1 MPHLESLLQAGS
13 VAVVGARDD
22 ASTYGGRAWTYLT
35 RAFRGTATAVN
46 GRPGAVRS
54 RPCVAT
60 LAEVDPPPEVV
71 VLATPADTV
80 IALLEQA
87 GTMGTSAAVIFSRD
101 LFGSEEQ
108 IRAVAGRFGM
118 SVLGPNCLGLINTNA
133 GVILSS
139 SISLERPSRP
149 GPLAF
154 VSQSGALMGLLH
166 ARSIDLGLGMG
177 LCVSTGSQAV
187 LRAEDF
193 LLELAGRD
201 DVGAVGVYLES
212 IDVPGFTAAAEALAQ
227 RDIRLI
233 ALRAGSTSAGSR
245 AATAHSGALAGSGAA
260 FTALAHD
267 LGVVVVDDP
276 GELLTTLALAST
288 KGRRWHITTSSGGM
302 AAVAADQA
310 TAFGVELP
318 PVRAGLGVPP
328 AGQARLNPTDLDAEA
343 ATTRQKLELIAELA
357 GEPGLDGVLVVVS
370 DMPFAREFTR
380 ELAQVVTGGGG
391 RVFVVSECS
400 QQLAPVWHEWVAA
413 GLAYLPGLAPALRA
427 IGRLHGRTSD
437 QGWAQGGRW
446 APGQRW
452 VPGEQW
458 ATGGNEPAPAHGA
471 QLIAPGEVEALLSEA
486 GLPVLP
492 AREVGSA
499 QEATSAAES
508 LGYPVVVKVSRA
520 LHRGARG
527 VRLGLGDA
535 SEVAAAYRELAAEGP
550 VLVQRQSPPG
560 LECYIGVR
568 ADPVFGRLLLLGAGG
583 PGVEELADIVIGR
596 DPLEP
601 GQIRRLVASTQFG
614 RWLTSPA
621 SRALFDIGSLVPV
634 AVQALRA
641 LAELP
646 DLESLDLNPV
656 VVTQE
661 GAIVV
666 DAKATG
672 RWPRSARPQLR
683 PATVPPGHSSPGH
696 SSPGDKEVPA

>member
-22 ASTYGGRAWTYLT
+22 TSTYGGRAWTYLT
-35 RAFRGTATAVN
+35 RAFQGTATAVN
-46 GRPGAVRS
+46 ARTGAVRS
-54 RPCVAT
+54 RRCVAT
-60 LAEVDPPPEVV
+60 LAEVDPAPEAV

-80 IALLEQA
+80 IGLLEQA
-87 GTMGTSAAVIFSRD
+87 GAMGTSAAVIFSRD

-177 LCVSTGSQAV
+177 MCVSTGSQAV

-245 AATAHSGALAGSGAA
+245 AATAHSGALAGSGEA
-260 FTALAHD
+260 FTALARD

-276 GELLTTLALAST
+276 GELLTTLALASS

-302 AAVAADQA
+302 AAIAADQA
-310 TAFGVELP
+310 TALGVELP
-318 PVRAGLGVPP
+318 PVRAGLGVTP

-370 DMPFAREFTR
+370 DMPFAGEFTR

-400 QQLAPVWHEWVAA
+400 QQLAPVWHEWVDA

-427 IGRLHGRTSD
+427 IGRLHGRTS
-437 QGWAQGGRW
+437 GRGRALGGTEL
-446 APGQRW
+446 A
-452 VPGEQW
+452 
-458 ATGGNEPAPAHGA
+458 PAPCA
-471 QLIAPGEVEALLSEA
+471 QLIPPDEVQALLSEA
-486 GLPVLP
+486 GLPMLP

-499 QEATSAAES
+499 REATSAAES

-520 LHRGARG
+520 LHRGPRG

-601 GQIRRLVASTQFG
+601 GQIRRLVESTQFG

-621 SRALFDIGSLVPV
+621 SRALFDIGSLVPI
-634 AVQALRA
+634 AAEALRA
-641 LAELP
+641 LAEMP

-683 PATVPPGHSSPGH
+683 AATVPPG
-696 SSPGDKEVPA
+696 DTEVPA

>member
-1 MPHLESLLQAGS
+1 MPHLDSLLRPGS

-22 ASTYGGRAWTYLT
+22 TSTYGGRAWTYLT
-35 RAFRGTATAVN
+35 RAYQGTATAVN
-46 GRPGAVRS
+46 ARTGAVRS

-60 LAEVDPPPEVV
+60 LAEVDPVPEAV
-71 VLATPADTV
+71 VLATPAGTV
-80 IALLEQA
+80 IGLLQQA
-87 GTMGTSAAVIFSRD
+87 GAMGTRAAVIFSRD
-101 LFGSEEQ
+101 LFGSEAQ
-108 IRAVAGRFGM
+108 IRAVADRFGM
-118 SVLGPNCLGLINTNA
+118 SVLGPNCLGLINANA
-133 GVILSS
+133 GVVLSS

-177 LCVSTGSQAV
+177 LCLSTGSQAV
-187 LRAEDF
+187 VRAEDF

-212 IDVPGFTAAAEALAQ
+212 IDVPGFTAAAEALAR

-233 ALRAGSTSAGSR
+233 ALRAGSTPAGSR

-260 FTALAHD
+260 FTALARD

-302 AAVAADQA
+302 AAIAADQA
-310 TAFGVELP
+310 TALGVELP
-318 PVRAGLGVPP
+318 PVRAGLGTPP
-328 AGQARLNPTDLDAEA
+328 AGPARLNPTDLDAEA
-343 ATTRQKLELIAELA
+343 ATTRQKLELIAEVA

-370 DMPFAREFTR
+370 DMPFAGEFTR
-380 ELAQVVTGGGG
+380 ELAQVVRDGGG
-391 RVFVVSECS
+391 RVFAVSECS

-427 IGRLHGRTSD
+427 IGRLHGRSPD
-437 QGWAQGGRW
+437 WGRAAGAARAAGGGP
-446 APGQRW
+446 A
-452 VPGEQW
+452 
-458 ATGGNEPAPAHGA
+458 AGGDERAPAA
-471 QLIAPGEVEALLSEA
+471 CARLIPAGEVQALLCEA

-492 AREVGSA
+492 ACEAGSA

-508 LGYPVVVKVSRA
+508 LGYPVVMKVSRA
-520 LHRGARG
+520 LHRGPRG

-535 SEVAAAYRELAAEGP
+535 SEVAAAYRELAADGP

-583 PGVEELADIVIGR
+583 AHVEELADIVIGR
-596 DPLEP
+596 EPLEP
-601 GQIRRLVASTQFG
+601 GRIRQLVASTLVG
-614 RWLTSPA
+614 RWLASPA
-621 SRALFDIGSLVPV
+621 SRALADIGSLVPV
-634 AVQALRA
+634 AAKALRV
-641 LAELP
+641 LAGSP
-646 DLESLDLNPV
+646 HLESLDLNPV
-656 VVTQE
+656 VVTHG

-666 DAKATG
+666 DAKAAG

-683 PATVPPGHSSPGH
+683 PAPVPPGHR
-696 SSPGDKEVPA
+696 EVPA

>member
-22 ASTYGGRAWTYLT
+22 TTTYGGRAWTYLT
-35 RAFRGTATAVN
+35 RAFQGTATAVN
-46 GRPGAVRS
+46 ARTGAVRS
-54 RPCVAT
+54 RRCVAT
-60 LAEVDPPPEVV
+60 LAEVDPAPEAV

-80 IALLEQA
+80 IGLLEQA
-87 GTMGTSAAVIFSRD
+87 GAMGTSAAVIFSRD

-177 LCVSTGSQAV
+177 MCVSTGSQAV

-227 RDIRLI
+227 RNIRLI

-260 FTALAHD
+260 FTALARD

-276 GELLTTLALAST
+276 GELLTTLALASS

-302 AAVAADQA
+302 AAIAADQA
-310 TAFGVELP
+310 TALGVERP
-318 PVRAGLGVPP
+318 PVRAGLGATP

-370 DMPFAREFTR
+370 DMPFAGEFTR

-400 QQLAPVWHEWVAA
+400 QQLAPVWHEWIDA

-427 IGRLHGRTSD
+427 IGRLHGRTS
-437 QGWAQGGRW
+437 GRGRAPDEGR
-446 APGQRW
+446 APGEGR
-452 VPGEQW
+452 
-458 ATGGNEPAPAHGA
+458 ALGGNELAPAPCA
-471 QLIAPGEVEALLSEA
+471 QLIPPGEVQALLSEA
-486 GLPVLP
+486 GLPMLP

-499 QEATSAAES
+499 REATSAAES

-520 LHRGARG
+520 LHRGPRG

-568 ADPVFGRLLLLGAGG
+568 TDPVFGRLLLLGAGG

-601 GQIRRLVASTQFG
+601 GQIRRLVESTQFG

-621 SRALFDIGSLVPV
+621 SRALFDIGSLVPI
-634 AVQALRA
+634 AAEALRA
-641 LAELP
+641 LAEMP

-683 PATVPPGHSSPGH
+683 AATVPPGHT
-696 SSPGDKEVPA
+696 EVPA

>member
-1 MPHLESLLQAGS
+1 MPYLESLLQAGS

-22 ASTYGGRAWTYLT
+22 TSTYGGRAWTYLT
-35 RAFRGTATAVN
+35 RAFQGTATAVN
-46 GRPGAVRS
+46 ARTGAVRS
-54 RPCVAT
+54 RRCVAT
-60 LAEVDPPPEVV
+60 LAEVDPAPEAV

-80 IALLEQA
+80 IGLLEQA
-87 GTMGTSAAVIFSRD
+87 GAMGTSAAVIFSRD

-108 IRAVAGRFGM
+108 IRAVAGQFGM

-177 LCVSTGSQAV
+177 MCVSTGSQAV

-260 FTALAHD
+260 FTALARD

-276 GELLTTLALAST
+276 GELLTTLALASS

-302 AAVAADQA
+302 AAIAADQA
-310 TAFGVELP
+310 TALGVELP
-318 PVRAGLGVPP
+318 PVRAGLGAPP

-370 DMPFAREFTR
+370 DMPFAGEFTR

-400 QQLAPVWHEWVAA
+400 QQLAPVWHEWVNA

-427 IGRLHGRTSD
+427 IGRLHGRTS
-437 QGWAQGGRW
+437 GRGRAPGEGRAPGGGR
-446 APGQRW
+446 AL
-452 VPGEQW
+452 
-458 ATGGNEPAPAHGA
+458 GGTELAPAPCA
-471 QLIAPGEVEALLSEA
+471 QLIPPGEVQALLSEA
-486 GLPVLP
+486 GLPMLP

-499 QEATSAAES
+499 REAASAAES

-520 LHRGARG
+520 LHRGPRG

-601 GQIRRLVASTQFG
+601 GQIRRLVESTQFG

-621 SRALFDIGSLVPV
+621 SRALFDIGSLVPI
-634 AVQALRA
+634 AAEALRA
-641 LAELP
+641 LAEMP

-683 PATVPPGHSSPGH
+683 AATVPPG
-696 SSPGDKEVPA
+696 DTEVPA

>member
-1 MPHLESLLQAGS
+1 MPYLESLLQAGS

-22 ASTYGGRAWTYLT
+22 TSTYGGRAWTYLT
-35 RAFRGTATAVN
+35 RAFQGTATAVN
-46 GRPGAVRS
+46 ARTGAVRS
-54 RPCVAT
+54 RRCVAT
-60 LAEVDPPPEVV
+60 LAEVDPAPEAV
-71 VLATPADTV
+71 VLATPADAV
-80 IALLEQA
+80 IGLLEQA
-87 GTMGTSAAVIFSRD
+87 GAMGTSAAVIFSRD

-108 IRAVAGRFGM
+108 IRAVAGQFGM

-177 LCVSTGSQAV
+177 MCVSTGSQAV

-260 FTALAHD
+260 FTALARD

-276 GELLTTLALAST
+276 GELLTTLALASS

-302 AAVAADQA
+302 AAIAADQA
-310 TAFGVELP
+310 TALGVELP
-318 PVRAGLGVPP
+318 PVRAGLGAPP

-370 DMPFAREFTR
+370 DMPFAGEFTR

-400 QQLAPVWHEWVAA
+400 QQLAPVWHEWVDA

-427 IGRLHGRTSD
+427 IGRLHGRTS
-437 QGWAQGGRW
+437 GRGRAPGEGRAPGGGR
-446 APGQRW
+446 AL
-452 VPGEQW
+452 
-458 ATGGNEPAPAHGA
+458 GGTELAPAPCA
-471 QLIAPGEVEALLSEA
+471 QLIPPGEVQALLSEA
-486 GLPVLP
+486 GLPMLP

-499 QEATSAAES
+499 REAASAAES

-520 LHRGARG
+520 LHRGPRG

-601 GQIRRLVASTQFG
+601 GQIRRLVESTQFG

-621 SRALFDIGSLVPV
+621 SRALFDIGSLVPI
-634 AVQALRA
+634 AAEALRA
-641 LAELP
+641 LAEMP

-683 PATVPPGHSSPGH
+683 AATVPPG
-696 SSPGDKEVPA
+696 DTEVPA

>member
-22 ASTYGGRAWTYLT
+22 TSTYGGRAWTYLT
-35 RAFRGTATAVN
+35 RAFQGTATAVN
-46 GRPGAVRS
+46 ARTGAVRS
-54 RPCVAT
+54 RRCVAT
-60 LAEVDPPPEVV
+60 LAEVDPAPEAV

-80 IALLEQA
+80 IGLLEQA
-87 GTMGTSAAVIFSRD
+87 GAMGTSAAVIFSRD

-108 IRAVAGRFGM
+108 IRAVAGQFGM

-177 LCVSTGSQAV
+177 MCVSTGSQAV

-260 FTALAHD
+260 FTALARD

-276 GELLTTLALAST
+276 GELLTTLALASS

-302 AAVAADQA
+302 AAIAADQA
-310 TAFGVELP
+310 TALGVELP
-318 PVRAGLGVPP
+318 PVRAGLGAPP

-370 DMPFAREFTR
+370 DMPFAGEFTR

-400 QQLAPVWHEWVAA
+400 QQLAPVWHEWVDS

-427 IGRLHGRTSD
+427 IGRLHGRTS
-437 QGWAQGGRW
+437 GRGRAPGEGRAPGGGR
-446 APGQRW
+446 AL
-452 VPGEQW
+452 
-458 ATGGNEPAPAHGA
+458 GGTELAPAPCA
-471 QLIAPGEVEALLSEA
+471 QLIPPGEVQALLSEA
-486 GLPVLP
+486 GLPMLP

-499 QEATSAAES
+499 REAASAAES

-520 LHRGARG
+520 LHRGPRG

-601 GQIRRLVASTQFG
+601 GQIRRLVESTQFG

-621 SRALFDIGSLVPV
+621 SRALFDIGSLVPI
-634 AVQALRA
+634 AAEALRA
-641 LAELP
+641 LAEMP

-683 PATVPPGHSSPGH
+683 AATVPPG
-696 SSPGDKEVPA
+696 DTEVPA

>member
-22 ASTYGGRAWTYLT
+22 TSTYGGRAWTYLT

-46 GRPGAVRS
+46 ARTGAVRS
-54 RPCVAT
+54 RRCVAT
-60 LAEVDPPPEVV
+60 LAEVDPAPQVV

-108 IRAVAGRFGM
+108 IRAVADRFGM

-177 LCVSTGSQAV
+177 MCVSTGSQAV

-227 RDIRLI
+227 RDIRLV

-302 AAVAADQA
+302 AAIAADQA
-310 TAFGVELP
+310 TALGVELP
-318 PVRAGLGVPP
+318 PVRAGLGAPP

-380 ELAQVVTGGGG
+380 ELAQVVTGAG

-427 IGRLHGRTSD
+427 IGRLHGRTP
-437 QGWAQGGRW
+437 GWAR
-446 APGQRW
+446 APGGGP
-452 VPGEQW
+452 VPGGERALGEGW
-458 ATGGNEPAPAHGA
+458 PPGGNEPALARGA
-471 QLIAPGEVEALLSEA
+471 QLFPPGEVEALLSEA
-486 GLPVLP
+486 GLPMLP

-499 QEATSAAES
+499 PEATSAAES

-520 LHRGARG
+520 LHRGPRG

-601 GQIRRLVASTQFG
+601 GQIGRLVASTQFG
-614 RWLTSPA
+614 RWLSSPA
-621 SRALFDIGSLVPV
+621 SRALFDIGSLVPI
-634 AVQALRA
+634 AAQALRA

-646 DLESLDLNPV
+646 DLESLDLNPI

-683 PATVPPGHSSPGH
+683 PAAVPPGHR
-696 SSPGDKEVPA
+696 EVPA

>member
-22 ASTYGGRAWTYLT
+22 TSSYGGRAWTYLT
-35 RAFRGTATAVN
+35 RAFEGTATAVN
-46 GRPGAVRS
+46 ARAGAMRS

-60 LAEVDPPPEVV
+60 LAEVDPAPDAV

-80 IALLEQA
+80 IGLLEQA
-87 GTMGTSAAVIFSRD
+87 GAMGTSAAVIFSRD

-118 SVLGPNCLGLINTNA
+118 SVLGPNCLGLINANA
-133 GVILSS
+133 GVVLSS

-212 IDVPGFTAAAEALAQ
+212 IDVPRFTAAAQALAQ

-233 ALRAGSTSAGSR
+233 ALRAGSTPAGSR

-260 FTALAHD
+260 FTALARE

-302 AAVAADQA
+302 AAIAADQA
-310 TAFGVELP
+310 TALGIELP
-318 PVRAGLGVPP
+318 PVRAGAGTP
-328 AGQARLNPTDLDAEA
+328 APGQARLNPTDLDAQA
-343 ATTRQKLELIAELA
+343 ATTTQKLQLIAELA

-370 DMPFAREFTR
+370 DMPFAGEFAR
-380 ELAQVVTGGGG
+380 ELAQVVSSGRG
-391 RVFVVSECS
+391 RVFAVSECS
-400 QQLAPVWHEWVAA
+400 QQLAPVWGEWVGT

-427 IGRLHGRTSD
+427 IGRLHGRTS
-437 QGWAQGGRW
+437 GRGLAPGGERALGGGR
-446 APGQRW
+446 AL
-452 VPGEQW
+452 
-458 ATGGNEPAPAHGA
+458 GGNDPAPVDRV
-471 QLIAPGEVEALLSEA
+471 QLIPPGEVQALLREA

-492 AREVGSA
+492 AREAGSA
-499 QEATSAAES
+499 EDAQAAAES
-508 LGYPVVVKVSRA
+508 LGYPVVVKVARA
-520 LHRGARG
+520 LHRGPRG

-535 SEVAAAYRELAAEGP
+535 SEVGAAYRELAAQGP
-550 VLVQRQSPPG
+550 VLVQRQSAPG

-568 ADPVFGRLLLLGAGG
+568 ADPVFGRLLLIGAGG
-583 PGVEELADIVIGR
+583 PGLEELADVAIGR

-601 GQIRRLVASTQFG
+601 GQIRQLIASTQFG
-614 RWLTSPA
+614 RWLASPA
-621 SRALFDIGSLVPV
+621 SRALFDIGSL
-634 AVQALRA
+634 AAIAAQALRV

-646 DLESLDLNPV
+646 GLESLDLNPV

-672 RWPRSARPQLR
+672 HWPPAALR
-683 PATVPPGHSSPGH
+683 PATDPPGHR
-696 SSPGDKEVPA
+696 EVPA

>member
-22 ASTYGGRAWTYLT
+22 TSTYGGRAWTYLT
-35 RAFRGTATAVN
+35 RAFQGTATAVN
-46 GRPGAVRS
+46 ARTGAVRS
-54 RPCVAT
+54 RRCVAT
-60 LAEVDPPPEVV
+60 LAEVDPAPEAV

-80 IALLEQA
+80 IGLLEQA
-87 GTMGTSAAVIFSRD
+87 GAMGTSAAVIFSRD

-108 IRAVAGRFGM
+108 IRAVAGQFGM

-177 LCVSTGSQAV
+177 MCVSTGSQAV

-260 FTALAHD
+260 FTALARD

-276 GELLTTLALAST
+276 GELLTTLALASS

-302 AAVAADQA
+302 AAIAADQA
-310 TAFGVELP
+310 TALGVELP
-318 PVRAGLGVPP
+318 PVRAGLGAPP

-370 DMPFAREFTR
+370 DMPFAGEFTR

-400 QQLAPVWHEWVAA
+400 QQLAPVWHEWVDA

-427 IGRLHGRTSD
+427 IGRLHGRTS
-437 QGWAQGGRW
+437 GRGRAPGEGRAPGGGR
-446 APGQRW
+446 AL
-452 VPGEQW
+452 
-458 ATGGNEPAPAHGA
+458 GGTELAPAPCA
-471 QLIAPGEVEALLSEA
+471 QLIPPGEVQALLSEA
-486 GLPVLP
+486 GLPMLP

-499 QEATSAAES
+499 REAASAAES

-520 LHRGARG
+520 LHRGPRG

-601 GQIRRLVASTQFG
+601 GQIRRLVESTQFG

-621 SRALFDIGSLVPV
+621 SRALFDIGSLVPI
-634 AVQALRA
+634 AAEALRA
-641 LAELP
+641 LAEMP

-683 PATVPPGHSSPGH
+683 AATVPPG
-696 SSPGDKEVPA
+696 DTEVPA

>member
-22 ASTYGGRAWTYLT
+22 TTTYGGRAWTYLT
-35 RAFRGTATAVN
+35 RAFQGTATAVN
-46 GRPGAVRS
+46 ARTGAVRS
-54 RPCVAT
+54 RRCVAT
-60 LAEVDPPPEVV
+60 LAEVDPAPEAV

-80 IALLEQA
+80 IGLLEQA
-87 GTMGTSAAVIFSRD
+87 GAMGTSAAVIFSRD

-177 LCVSTGSQAV
+177 MCVSTGSQAV

-201 DVGAVGVYLES
+201 DVVAVGVYLES

-227 RDIRLI
+227 RNIRLI

-260 FTALAHD
+260 FTALARD

-276 GELLTTLALAST
+276 GELLTTLALASS

-302 AAVAADQA
+302 AAIAADQA
-310 TAFGVELP
+310 TALGVELP
-318 PVRAGLGVPP
+318 PVRAGLGATP

-370 DMPFAREFTR
+370 DMPFAGEFTR

-400 QQLAPVWHEWVAA
+400 QQLAPVWHEWIDA

-427 IGRLHGRTSD
+427 IGRLHGRTS
-437 QGWAQGGRW
+437 GRGRAPDEGR
-446 APGQRW
+446 APGEGR
-452 VPGEQW
+452 
-458 ATGGNEPAPAHGA
+458 ALGGNELAPAPCA
-471 QLIAPGEVEALLSEA
+471 QLIPPGEVQALLSEA
-486 GLPVLP
+486 GLPMLP

-499 QEATSAAES
+499 REATSAAES

-520 LHRGARG
+520 LHRGPRG

-568 ADPVFGRLLLLGAGG
+568 TDPVFGRLLLLGAGG

-601 GQIRRLVASTQFG
+601 GQIRRLVESTQFG

-621 SRALFDIGSLVPV
+621 SRALFDIGSLVPI
-634 AVQALRA
+634 AAEALRA
-641 LAELP
+641 LAEMP

-683 PATVPPGHSSPGH
+683 AATVPPGHT
-696 SSPGDKEVPA
+696 EVPA

>member
-1 MPHLESLLQAGS
+1 MPYLESLLQAGS

-22 ASTYGGRAWTYLT
+22 TSTYGGRAWTYLT
-35 RAFRGTATAVN
+35 RAFQGTATAVN
-46 GRPGAVRS
+46 ARTGAVRS
-54 RPCVAT
+54 RRCVAT
-60 LAEVDPPPEVV
+60 LAEVDPAPEAV

-80 IALLEQA
+80 IGLLEQA
-87 GTMGTSAAVIFSRD
+87 GAMGTSAAVIFSRD

-108 IRAVAGRFGM
+108 IRAVAGQFGM

-177 LCVSTGSQAV
+177 MCVSTGSQAV

-260 FTALAHD
+260 FTALARD

-276 GELLTTLALAST
+276 GELLTTLALASS

-302 AAVAADQA
+302 AAIAADQA
-310 TAFGVELP
+310 TALGVELP
-318 PVRAGLGVPP
+318 PVRAGLGAPP

-370 DMPFAREFTR
+370 DMPFAGEFTR

-400 QQLAPVWHEWVAA
+400 QQLAPVWHEWVDA

-427 IGRLHGRTSD
+427 IGRLHGRTS
-437 QGWAQGGRW
+437 GRGRAPDEGR
-446 APGQRW
+446 APG
-452 VPGEQW
+452 G
-458 ATGGNEPAPAHGA
+458 
-471 QLIAPGEVEALLSEA
+471 EA
-486 GLPVLP
+486 G
-492 AREVGSA
+492 S
-499 QEATSAAES
+499 
-508 LGYPVVVKVSRA
+508 
-520 LHRGARG
+520 
-527 VRLGLGDA
+527 
-535 SEVAAAYRELAAEGP
+535 
-550 VLVQRQSPPG
+550 
-560 LECYIGVR
+560 
-568 ADPVFGRLLLLGAGG
+568 
-583 PGVEELADIVIGR
+583 GR
-596 DPLEP
+596 D
-601 GQIRRLVASTQFG
+601 
-614 RWLTSPA
+614 
-621 SRALFDIGSLVPV
+621 
-634 AVQALRA
+634 
-641 LAELP
+641 
-646 DLESLDLNPV
+646 
-656 VVTQE
+656 
-661 GAIVV
+661 
-666 DAKATG
+666 
-672 RWPRSARPQLR
+672 
-683 PATVPPGHSSPGH
+683 
-696 SSPGDKEVPA
+696 

>member
-1 MPHLESLLQAGS
+1 MPYLESLLQAGS

-22 ASTYGGRAWTYLT
+22 TSTYGGRAWTYLT
-35 RAFRGTATAVN
+35 RAFQGTATAVN
-46 GRPGAVRS
+46 ARTGAVRS
-54 RPCVAT
+54 RRCVAT
-60 LAEVDPPPEVV
+60 LAEVDPAPEAV

-80 IALLEQA
+80 IGLLEQA
-87 GTMGTSAAVIFSRD
+87 GAMGTSAAVIFSRD

-108 IRAVAGRFGM
+108 IRAVAGQFGM

-177 LCVSTGSQAV
+177 MCVSTGSQAV

-245 AATAHSGALAGSGAA
+245 AATAHSGALAGSGEA
-260 FTALAHD
+260 FTALARD

-276 GELLTTLALAST
+276 GELLTTLALASS

-302 AAVAADQA
+302 AAIAADQA
-310 TAFGVELP
+310 TALGVELP
-318 PVRAGLGVPP
+318 PVPAGLGAPP

-370 DMPFAREFTR
+370 DMPFAGEFTR
-380 ELAQVVTGGGG
+380 ELAQVVTCGGG

-400 QQLAPVWHEWVAA
+400 QQLAPVWHEWVDA

-427 IGRLHGRTSD
+427 IGRLHGRTSGRGRAPD
-437 QGWAQGGRW
+437 EGRAPGERRAPGGGR
-446 APGQRW
+446 AL
-452 VPGEQW
+452 
-458 ATGGNEPAPAHGA
+458 GGTELAPAPCA
-471 QLIAPGEVEALLSEA
+471 QLIPPGEVQALLSEA
-486 GLPVLP
+486 AASGLLP

-499 QEATSAAES
+499 REAASAAES

-520 LHRGARG
+520 LHRGPRG

-601 GQIRRLVASTQFG
+601 GQIRRLVESTQFG

-621 SRALFDIGSLVPV
+621 SRALFDIGSLVPI
-634 AVQALRA
+634 AAEALRA
-641 LAELP
+641 LAEMP

-683 PATVPPGHSSPGH
+683 AATVPR
-696 SSPGDKEVPA
+696 GDTEVPA